1 MKTNSEKLGGDCE
14 TGAVKVCRKMV
25 NLYVDMVACVSLK
38 FHGGGIVHII
48 LTLWRLQ
55 VILKFHGGGNFHV
68 TLTLWRLQVS
78 LKFHG
83 AGSSMGVEIFIS
95 P

>member
-1 MKTNSEKLGGDCE
+1 M
-14 TGAVKVCRKMV
+14 
-25 NLYVDMVACVSLK
+25 NLYVEMVARVNLK

-55 VILKFHGGGNFHV
+55 VILKFYGGGNFHI
-68 TLTLWRLQVS
+68 TLTLWRRQVS

-83 AGSSMGVEIFIS
+83 WEFSYYFNLVETPSKFEV